1 MLHDAFFDIGVGNI
15 RGMLGAD
22 EHGVDAF
29 GFAEGVFDR
38 NLGLAIRA
46 QPGQGAALAH
56 LGQLAGQL
64 VGQVDRHGHE
74 LGGLVAGIAEHHALV
89 AGADQVDLVLVA
101 FLGFEGLADAHIDIR
116 ALAGNGREH
125 AAGIAIEA
133 LLAAVVADLLDHSAD
148 EFVKVDEG
156 VGGDLAE
163 QHHKAGL
170 GGNFAGHPA
179 HRILFETGIQD
190 GIGDLVTKLV
200 RMAFGYRLRGEQQFG
215 GRHKSGCHWLP
226 SLL

>member
-1 MLHDAFFDIGVGNI
+1 MLHDAFFDLGMRNI

-22 EHGVDAF
+22 QHGVDAL
-29 GFAEGVFDR
+29 GFAVGIFDR
-38 NLGLAIRA
+38 HLGLAIRA

-64 VGQVDRHGHE
+64 VGQVDGHGHQ

-101 FLGFEGLADAHIDIR
+101 FLGFQGLADAHVDIR

-125 AAGIAIEA
+125 AAGVAVEA
-133 LLAAVVADLLDHSAD
+133 LFAAVVADLLDHLAD
-148 EFVKVDEG
+148 QFVKVDEG
-156 VGGDLAE
+156 VGGDLAQ
-163 QHHKAGL
+163 QHHEAGL
-170 GGNFAGHPA
+170 GGHFAGHPA

-190 GIGDLVTKLV
+190 GIGDLVTQLV
-200 RMAFGYRLRGEQQFG
+200 GMAFGDRLGGEQ
-215 GRHKSGCHWLP
+215 
-226 SLL
+226 